1 MHVLGPPFQC
11 MDKGVIIDDDSLP
24 INMITVKG
32 ENLQLYCSVHGF
44 VLCRFEFHSTWNIS
58 SPHFNGS
65 VNIHDNFTNP
75 NYYLAVYQSENL
87 CIFINQLTIHNV
99 SLHLNGAILTCIESI
114 DENGS
119 QQPVYS
125 SHNISMSEFE
135 MTFIDMHE
143 TA

>member
-1 MHVLGPPFQC
+1 
-11 MDKGVIIDDDSLP
+11 MDKGVIIDDDSSP

-32 ENLQLYCSVHGF
+32 ENLRLYCSVHGF

-65 VNIHDNFTNP
+65 INIHDNSSNP
-75 NYYLAVYQSENL
+75 SYYLAVYQTENL

-99 SLHLNGAILTCIESI
+99 SLHLNDAILTCIESI

-119 QQPVYS
+119 QRPVLS

-135 MTFIDMHE
+135 MTFIDMYE